1 MRNRNLNKV
10 VFHLLLMMV
19 VIVVLTLVL
28 R

>member
-10 VFHLLLMMV
+10 VFHLIMMMV
-19 VIVVLTLVL
+19 VMVVLTLVF

>member
-10 VFHLLLMMV
+10 VFHLILMMI
-19 VIVVLTLVL
+19 VIVVLTLVF

>member
-19 VIVVLTLVL
+19 VMVVLTLVF

>member
-10 VFHLLLMMV
+10 VFHLIMMMI
-19 VIVVLTLVL
+19 VIVVLTLVF